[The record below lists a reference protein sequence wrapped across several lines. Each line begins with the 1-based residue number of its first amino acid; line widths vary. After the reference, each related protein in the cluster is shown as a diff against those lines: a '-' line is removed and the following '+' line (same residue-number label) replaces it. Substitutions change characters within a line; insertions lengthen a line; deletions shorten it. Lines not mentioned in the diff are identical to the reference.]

1 MRDESSEGKR
11 RHLSDDLNTE
21 ITAGEREKI
30 GIKAQVQTI
39 NTRFKLSVYKW
50 IIRTYVTPP
59 LLHRFNPNVPDNC
72 VKCSVEKGPLFRSLL
87 ERLRNTSFWKDVLDI
102 LSQISSEK
110 LPMCPQMCI
119 LEGFKMNKT
128 KKETE

>member
-11 RHLSDDLNTE
+11 RPWSDDLNTE

-72 VKCSVEKGPLFRSLL
+72 VKCSVEKGPLFCSLL